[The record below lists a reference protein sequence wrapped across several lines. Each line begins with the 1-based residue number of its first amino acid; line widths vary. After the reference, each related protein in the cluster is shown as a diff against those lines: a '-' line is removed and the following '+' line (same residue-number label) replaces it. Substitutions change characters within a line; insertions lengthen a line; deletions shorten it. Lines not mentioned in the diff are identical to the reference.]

1 MQRSILKQNKHEL
14 ALQTGYDAFLMVI
27 LAGPLATISCE
38 PRQARKGAAAT
49 AGSGAGVW
57 LVWVTSNFRRG
68 VRAVEGAR
76 LESVYGVTHRGFE
89 SLPLRQS
96 CRYYPWKLIYEQ
108 APHGF

>member
-1 MQRSILKQNKHEL
+1 
-14 ALQTGYDAFLMVI
+14 MVT

-38 PRQARKGAAAT
+38 PRQARKGAAA
-49 AGSGAGVW
+49 AMASGAGVW

-89 SLPLRQS
+89 CLPLRQS
-96 CRYYPWKLIYEQ
+96 VKSKSLVFE
-108 APHGF
+108 